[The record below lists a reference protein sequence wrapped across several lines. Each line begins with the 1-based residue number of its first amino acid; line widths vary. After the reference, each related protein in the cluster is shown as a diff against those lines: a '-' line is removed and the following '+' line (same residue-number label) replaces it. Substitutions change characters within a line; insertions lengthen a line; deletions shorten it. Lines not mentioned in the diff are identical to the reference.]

1 MKRAALLFVSALAVA
16 LPAPARAWIQTT
28 TCGGESAA
36 CEDGETPQPT
46 HWETPCVA
54 FHLNQNGTSDIPNL
68 EDVIKIAQDAIETWN
83 IPQKSSL
90 VAHYSGLTDETRVGF
105 NPYTDRNANI
115 IVFRDDGWNES
126 RAIMALTTVTQNKR
140 TGEIYDADIEI
151 NTAQWKFGIVGRDG
165 NDVVDLRNTLTHEIG
180 HALGLAHSDVST
192 ATMAA
197 YASAGDT
204 SLITLD
210 DDDIDALSAIY
221 PRYALTCE
229 FSDGFFDA
237 PPFAMDERP
246 PADGCS
252 AAPAAAQKMPGFII
266 FAAIIAALSF
276 FARRKFANS
285 AKS

>member
-1 MKRAALLFVSALAVA
+1 MKRLTLLSVSVLAIA

-36 CEDGETPQPT
+36 CEEGETPQPT
-46 HWETPCVA
+46 HWNTPCVA
-54 FHLNQNGTSDIPNL
+54 FHLNQNGTADIPNL
-68 EDVIKIAQDAIETWN
+68 DDVIKITQDAIETWN

-90 VAHYSGLTDETRVGF
+90 VAHYSGLTDETRIGF

-115 IVFRDDGWNES
+115 IVFRDDEWNES

-140 TGEIYDADIEI
+140 TGMIYDADIEI
-151 NTAQWKFGIVGRDG
+151 NTARWKFGIVERDG

-180 HALGLAHSDVST
+180 HAFGLAHSDVSS

-204 SLITLD
+204 SLTTLD
-210 DDDIDALSAIY
+210 DDDIDAVATIY
-221 PRYALTCE
+221 PRYALTCK
-229 FSDGFFDA
+229 FADGFFEA

-252 AAPAAAQKMPGFII
+252 AAPSAARKTPHSIA
-266 FAAIIAALSF
+266 FAALIAALSL